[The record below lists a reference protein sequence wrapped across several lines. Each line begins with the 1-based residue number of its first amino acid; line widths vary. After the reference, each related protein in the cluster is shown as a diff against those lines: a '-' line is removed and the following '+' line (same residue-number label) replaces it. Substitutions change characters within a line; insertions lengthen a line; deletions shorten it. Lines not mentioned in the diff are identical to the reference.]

1 MFWLKTY
8 YRDIGLSLFLIVKL
22 WYTKLVRKGGTMD
35 RLSREEVLHV
45 AYLARISLTEEEIEK
60 FRVQLKV
67 LMDDIDKIKEVK
79 DYDDE
84 MMYTPI
90 EDNTR
95 LREDVVGDML
105 NAKEA
110 TINAPK
116 KNGSFIEVPVM
127 INE

>member
-1 MFWLKTY
+1 
-8 YRDIGLSLFLIVKL
+8 
-22 WYTKLVRKGGTMD
+22 MD
-35 RLSREEVLHV
+35 KLSREEVLHV
-45 AYLARISLTEEEIEK
+45 AHLARISLTEEEIEK
-60 FRVQLKV
+60 FRGGLKV
-67 LMDDIDKIKEVK
+67 LMDDIDKIKDVK
-79 DYDDE
+79 DFDDE

-90 EDNTR
+90 NDNAR

-105 NAKEA
+105 SAKDA

>member
-1 MFWLKTY
+1 
-8 YRDIGLSLFLIVKL
+8 
-22 WYTKLVRKGGTMD
+22 MD
-35 RLSREEVLHV
+35 KLSREEVLHV
-45 AYLARISLTEEEIEK
+45 AHLARISLTEEEIEK
-60 FRVQLKV
+60 FRGELKV
-67 LMDDIDKIKEVK
+67 LMDDIDKIKEVE
-79 DYDDE
+79 DFDDE

-90 EDNTR
+90 NDNTR

-105 NAKEA
+105 SVKEA

>member
-1 MFWLKTY
+1 
-8 YRDIGLSLFLIVKL
+8 
-22 WYTKLVRKGGTMD
+22 MD
-35 RLSREEVLHV
+35 RLSKEEVLHV

-67 LMDDIDKIKEVK
+67 LMDDIDKIKDVK
-79 DYDDE
+79 DYDSD

-90 EDNTR
+90 NEDAR
-95 LREDVVGDML
+95 LREDIVGEML
-105 NAKEA
+105 SAKEA
-110 TINAPK
+110 TVNAPK

>member
-1 MFWLKTY
+1 
-8 YRDIGLSLFLIVKL
+8 
-22 WYTKLVRKGGTMD
+22 MD
-35 RLSREEVLHV
+35 KLSREEVLHV
-45 AYLARISLTEEEIEK
+45 AHLARISLTEEEIEK
-60 FRVQLKV
+60 FRGGLKV
-67 LMDDIDKIKEVK
+67 LMDDIDKIKDVK
-79 DYDDE
+79 DFDDE

-90 EDNTR
+90 EENTR

-105 NAKEA
+105 SAKEA

>member
-1 MFWLKTY
+1 MDK
-8 YRDIGLSLFLIVKL
+8 LSK
-22 WYTKLVRKGGTMD
+22 
-35 RLSREEVLHV
+35 EEVLHV
-45 AYLARISLTEEEIEK
+45 AHLARISLTEEEIEK
-60 FRVQLKV
+60 FRGGLKV
-67 LMDDIDKIKEVK
+67 LMDDIDKIKDVK

-84 MMYTPI
+84 MMYTAI
-90 EDNTR
+90 NGNTR

-105 NAKEA
+105 SAKEA

>member
-1 MFWLKTY
+1 
-8 YRDIGLSLFLIVKL
+8 
-22 WYTKLVRKGGTMD
+22 MD
-35 RLSREEVLHV
+35 KLSREEVLHV
-45 AYLARISLTEEEIEK
+45 AHLARISLTEEEIEK

-79 DYDDE
+79 DFDDE
-84 MMYTPI
+84 MMFTPI

-105 NAKEA
+105 SAKEA

>member
-1 MFWLKTY
+1 MDK
-8 YRDIGLSLFLIVKL
+8 LSK
-22 WYTKLVRKGGTMD
+22 
-35 RLSREEVLHV
+35 EEVLHV
-45 AYLARISLTEEEIEK
+45 AHLARISLTDEEIEK

-79 DYDDE
+79 DFDDE

-90 EDNTR
+90 EEATR
-95 LREDVVGDML
+95 LREDEVGSML
-105 NAKEA
+105 SAKEA

-116 KNGSFIEVPVM
+116 KNGNFIEVPVM

>member
-1 MFWLKTY
+1 
-8 YRDIGLSLFLIVKL
+8 
-22 WYTKLVRKGGTMD
+22 MD

-67 LMDDIDKIKEVK
+67 LMDDIDKIKSVK

-90 EDNTR
+90 EEVTR
-95 LREDVVGDML
+95 LREDVVGSML
-105 NAKEA
+105 SAKDA

>member
-1 MFWLKTY
+1 MDK
-8 YRDIGLSLFLIVKL
+8 LSK
-22 WYTKLVRKGGTMD
+22 
-35 RLSREEVLHV
+35 EEVLHV
-45 AYLARISLTEEEIEK
+45 AHLARISLTDEEIEK

-67 LMDDIDKIKEVK
+67 LMDDIDRIKDVK

-95 LREDVVGDML
+95 LREDIVGEML
-105 NAKEA
+105 SAKEA
-110 TINAPK
+110 TINAPA

>member
-1 MFWLKTY
+1 
-8 YRDIGLSLFLIVKL
+8 
-22 WYTKLVRKGGTMD
+22 MD
-35 RLSREEVLHV
+35 RFSREEVLHV
-45 AYLARISLTEEEIEK
+45 AHLARISLTEEEIEK

-79 DYDDE
+79 DFDDE

-90 EDNTR
+90 EENTR
-95 LREDVVGDML
+95 LRDDVVGEML
-105 NAKEA
+105 SAKEA
-110 TINAPK
+110 TMNAPK

>member
-1 MFWLKTY
+1 MDK
-8 YRDIGLSLFLIVKL
+8 LSK
-22 WYTKLVRKGGTMD
+22 
-35 RLSREEVLHV
+35 EEVLHV
-45 AYLARISLTEEEIEK
+45 AHLARISLTDEEIEK

-67 LMDDIDKIKEVK
+67 LMDDIDKIKDVK
-79 DYDDE
+79 DYDEE

-95 LREDVVGDML
+95 LREDVVGEML
-105 NAKEA
+105 SAKEA
-110 TINAPK
+110 TINAPA